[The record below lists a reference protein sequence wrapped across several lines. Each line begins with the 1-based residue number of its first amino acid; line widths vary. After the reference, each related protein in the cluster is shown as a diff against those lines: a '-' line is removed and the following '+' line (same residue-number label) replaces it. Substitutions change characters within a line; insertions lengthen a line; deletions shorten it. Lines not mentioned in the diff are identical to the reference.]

1 MISIQ
6 KQVSE
11 VMQNNE
17 NITLPELKKRFGDV
31 NPNTIRSAFNRA
43 KASAIGDAND
53 ASNATI
59 NMEMVE
65 GLLMKQLK
73 KKPDVSVLRLMV
85 DFLKIK
91 SQDHSEMEEIDL
103 SIFMKKAMDD

>member
-11 VMQNNE
+11 KYQTLE
-17 NITLPELKKRFGDV
+17 NKTLDAMKKEF
-31 NPNTIRSAFNRA
+31 PNTNPDTIKTCFYRA
-43 KASAIGDAND
+43 RKVSNKIETNET
-53 ASNATI
+53 NATI

-91 SQDHSEMEEIDL
+91 SQDHSELEEIDL
-103 SIFMKKAMDD
+103 SIFMKKAMED